1 MVLQEVVNWLG
12 LLILRLVL
20 NPILLTNHSLELSP
34 VALLL
39 AAEAIEESLY
49 LADAEGVEIC
59 SLLVVWLGTD
69 RAVPS
74 LDLLTFVFRVHAE
87 LLQGREHLSRIDDL
101 LSVLW
106 LVIIRGSTT
115 RVDVAIRVGAV
126 T

>member
-1 MVLQEVVNWLG
+1 MVLQEVVDWLG

-20 NPILLTNHSLELSP
+20 NPILLTNHSLELGP

-87 LLQGREHLSRIDDL
+87 LL
-101 LSVLW
+101 
-106 LVIIRGSTT
+106 
-115 RVDVAIRVGAV
+115 
-126 T
+126 